1 MKTEYDTDTAFL
13 YPITGRA
20 GTPLFYTLMLRD
32 RSQKSL
38 ATSGLADVFLQE
50 IRISFH
56 IPNPSPFV
64 GNAAPPLDM
73 EMNGLSYQRKK

>member
-50 IRISFH
+50 IRI
-56 IPNPSPFV
+56 
-64 GNAAPPLDM
+64 
-73 EMNGLSYQRKK
+73 YT

>member
-20 GTPLFYTLMLRD
+20 GMPLFYTLMLRD

-38 ATSGLADVFLQE
+38 STSGFADVFLQE
-50 IRISFH
+50 IRI
-56 IPNPSPFV
+56 
-64 GNAAPPLDM
+64 
-73 EMNGLSYQRKK
+73 YT